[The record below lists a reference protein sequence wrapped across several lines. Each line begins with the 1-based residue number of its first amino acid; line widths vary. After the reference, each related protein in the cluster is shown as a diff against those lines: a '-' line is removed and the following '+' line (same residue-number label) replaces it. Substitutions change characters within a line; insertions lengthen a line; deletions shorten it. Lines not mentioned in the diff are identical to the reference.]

1 MSAGSIDCRFLVER
15 GDFRLD
21 VDFRAPA
28 TGITGVF
35 GASGAGK
42 TTLLRCIAGLERAD
56 EERLV
61 VDGERIDDGGRR
73 RAIHRRRI
81 AVVFQEPRLFPHL
94 DVARNIRYGA
104 HRAAGGSAGSVVDH
118 DELVAL
124 LGLERLLSRRPASL
138 SGGEAQ
144 RVAIARALLSSPRL
158 LLLDEPLAALDR
170 ARQNEIMPY
179 LEALHATL
187 SIPAFYVSHREEE
200 MLRLADHLLLLDD
213 GRVVRSGPL
222 AELAADATTMPGTSP
237 VAVLAGVAGKR
248 DPQHGL
254 TDVETPAGTFQ
265 VTSSHTPGSSLRLL
279 VAAGDVSVSLEPPA
293 GSSIQNVLPAVLRA
307 IEVQDGATSVLE
319 LECERAYLYA
329 RVTQRAV
336 AELGLESGQRVYAG
350 VKATAVGKAGAP
362 ASVPIPA

>member
-1 MSAGSIDCRFLVER
+1 MSTGSIDCRFLVER

-21 VDFRAPA
+21 VDFSAPA

-56 EERLV
+56 EARLV
-61 VDGERIDDGGRR
+61 VDGECIDDGGRR
-73 RAIHRRRI
+73 RAIHRRRV

-94 DVARNIRYGA
+94 DVAGNIRYGA
-104 HRAAGGSAGSVVDH
+104 RRAAGSSAVDH

-124 LGLERLLSRRPASL
+124 LGLDRLLSRRPQNL

-170 ARQNEIMPY
+170 PRRNEIMPY

-187 SIPAFYVSHREEE
+187 SVPAFYVSHREEE
-200 MLRLADHLLLLDD
+200 MLRLADHLLLLDH
-213 GRVVRSGPL
+213 GRVVQSGSL
-222 AELAADATTMPGTSP
+222 AVLAADATTMPGTSP
-237 VAVLAGVAGKR
+237 VAVLAGVAGQR
-248 DPQHGL
+248 DPLHGL

-265 VTSSHTPGSSLRLL
+265 VTSSHAPGSSLRLL
-279 VAAGDVSVSLEPPA
+279 VAASDVSVSLEPPA
-293 GSSIQNVLPAVLRA
+293 GSSIQNVLPAA
-307 IEVQDGATSVLE
+307 IKSIEATDEATAILV
-319 LECERAYLYA
+319 LECEHASLYA
-329 RVTQRAV
+329 RVTRRAV
-336 AELGLESGQRVYAG
+336 AELSLESGRRVYAG
-350 VKATAVGKAGAP
+350 VKATAVGKAGVP